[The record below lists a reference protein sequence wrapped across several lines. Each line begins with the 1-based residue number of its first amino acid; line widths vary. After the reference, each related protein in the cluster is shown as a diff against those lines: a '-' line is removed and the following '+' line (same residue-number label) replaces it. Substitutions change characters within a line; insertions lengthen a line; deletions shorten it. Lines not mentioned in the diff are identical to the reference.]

1 MALFSFLG
9 ANQYLKEVEEQ
20 ERYEEAFNLKKQT
33 LGISKEN
40 LELQK
45 ETLEL
50 KKALQEQNLLTTL
63 LPLISGSSLPTG
75 SKKTN
80 LGAVVTGGGKSP
92 VGKDNE
98 FYAGAIKLNYPYVT
112 DTALST
118 IMANTNNANG
128 TMKTVF
134 DFLNSTK
141 EQFSSK
147 GRLVDGQIPSE
158 TLEYIFSNTFSKTTK
173 PYENIKDLEK
183 QFGFKLSESSKG
195 MLDILTN
202 YSVTNVQLPT
212 VNDPLGLPEA
222 EDINFL
228 KKEAFDVANNFFEQ
242 ENKAIIRALKLLK
255 PKIDNRTANTEEL
268 ALNAWLERRS
278 GLLAQIKEQ
287 GFTAGNPT
295 NLIELYGT
303 RDSYNYMRTNSP
315 MAKKFFLPEQ
325 PPSLSLNIEAP
336 AVLVLNHKH
345 MITLRNLGV
354 LRVGQK
360 VEFQDGKDF
369 DGSPKKEG
377 IVPPKGQN

>member
-1 MALFSFLG
+1 MGFFSFLG

-80 LGAVVTGGGKSP
+80 LGAAVTGGGKSP

-98 FYAGAIKLNYPYVT
+98 FYAGAIKQQFPYVT
-112 DTALST
+112 DTALGT

-128 TMKTVF
+128 TMKTVY

-212 VNDPLGLPEA
+212 VNDPLGQMETK
-222 EDINFL
+222 DIDFL
-228 KKEAFDVANNFFEQ
+228 KKEAFDVAEGFYKQ
-242 ENKAIIRALKLLK
+242 ENMAITRALTYYNE
-255 PKIDNRTANTEEL
+255 KIANRTITPDEMKL
-268 ALNAWLERRS
+268 HGWLTKRS
-278 GLLAQIKEQ
+278 GELEKIKGFSRENDTLLI
-287 GFTAGNPT
+287 N
-295 NLIELYGT
+295 LYGT
-303 RDSYNYMRTNSP
+303 REAYQFMRNNP
-315 MAKKFFLPEQ
+315 VMNKRVFMPEQ
-325 PPSLSLNIEAP
+325 PPSMSLNIEPQPVVVA
-336 AVLVLNHKH
+336 NHKQ
-345 MITLRNLGV
+345 MITLRNLGI

-360 VEFQDGKDF
+360 VEFADGLDKD
-369 DGSPKKEG
+369 GRPKREG

>member
-1 MALFSFLG
+1 MAFFSFLG

-20 ERYEEAFNLKKQT
+20 ERYEEAFDLKKQS

-50 KKALQEQNLLTTL
+50 KKILQEQNLLTSL
-63 LPLISGSSLPTG
+63 LPLVSGSGLPTG
-75 SKKTN
+75 SKKTS
-80 LGAVVTGGGKSP
+80 LGTAVSGGGKSA
-92 VGKDNE
+92 VGKGNE
-98 FYAGAIKLNYPYVT
+98 FYAGAIKKQFPYVT
-112 DTALST
+112 DTALGS

-128 TMKTVF
+128 TLKTVY

-147 GRLVDGQIPSE
+147 GRLVDGQIPDE
-158 TLEYIFSNTFSKTTK
+158 TLQYIFSNTFSKTTK
-173 PYENIKDLEK
+173 PYENLKDVEK
-183 QFGFKLSESSKG
+183 QFGFKLGESSKG

-202 YSVTNVQLPT
+202 YSITNVQLPT
-212 VNDPLGLPEA
+212 VVDPLGLPES

-228 KKEAFDVANNFFEQ
+228 KKESFDVAENFYKQ
-242 ENKAIIRALKLLK
+242 EVNAVNRAISFYQKK
-255 PKIDNRTANTEEL
+255 FDNRTLNPEEQILFKWLTE
-268 ALNAWLERRS
+268 RS
-278 GLLAQIKEQ
+278 GKLAEIK

-295 NLIELYGT
+295 NLINLYGT
-303 RDSYNYMRTNSP
+303 RDSYNYMRTNSA

-336 AVLVLNHKH
+336 PVVVFNHKH

-360 VEFQDGKDF
+360 VQFENTGDADGT
-369 DGSPKKEG
+369 PKEEG

>member
-1 MALFSFLG
+1 MAFFSFLG

-20 ERYEEAFNLKKQT
+20 ERYEEAFDLKQQQ
-33 LGISKEN
+33 LGISKAN

-45 ETLEL
+45 ENLDL
-50 KKALQEQNLLTTL
+50 KKAIQEQNLLTTI
-63 LPLISGSSLPTG
+63 LPLVSGGASTG
-75 SKKTN
+75 SKKTT
-80 LGAVVTGGGKSP
+80 LGTVLGGAGKSTQ
-92 VGKDNE
+92 GKDNE
-98 FYAGAIKLNYPYVT
+98 YYLGAIRKQFPYIS
-112 DTALST
+112 DDALAS
-118 IMANTNNANG
+118 IFANTNNNSQTG
-128 TMKTVF
+128 KMF
-134 DFLNSTK
+134 YNFLNETK
-141 EQFSSK
+141 EQYASK
-147 GRLVDGQIPSE
+147 GRLIDGQIPPE
-158 TLEYIFSNTFSKTTK
+158 TLQYIVDNAFKSTTN
-173 PYENIKDLEK
+173 PYKDIPDIAKKLGLK
-183 QFGFKLSESSKG
+183 FGESSKG
-195 MLDILTN
+195 MLDIFTN
-202 YSVTNVQLPT
+202 YSVTNVELPKVT
-212 VNDPLGLPEA
+212 EPLGLPESK
-222 EDINFL
+222 DIEFL

-255 PKIDNRTANTEEL
+255 PKIKNRTANQEEL
-268 ALNAWLERRS
+268 DLNAWLEKRS

>member
-1 MALFSFLG
+1 MAFFSFLG

-20 ERYEEAFNLKKQT
+20 ERYEEAFDLKKQQ

-80 LGAVVTGGGKSP
+80 LGAAVTGGGKSP

-112 DTALST
+112 DSALGT

-128 TMKTVF
+128 TMKTVY
-134 DFLNSTK
+134 DFLNETK
-141 EQFSSK
+141 KQFSDK
-147 GRLVDGQIPSE
+147 RRLVDGQIPSE

-173 PYENIKDLEK
+173 PYENIKNLEK

-202 YSVTNVQLPT
+202 YSITNVQLPT
-212 VNDPLGLPEA
+212 VTEPLGQMETK
-222 EDINFL
+222 DINFL
-228 KKEAFDVANNFFEQ
+228 KEEAFDVASNFYKQ
-242 ENKAIIRALKLLK
+242 EVNALNRSISYFTNKLNTGTITPDETTLLGWMTK
-255 PKIDNRTANTEEL
+255 RSGEL
-268 ALNAWLERRS
+268 AE
-278 GLLAQIKEQ
+278 IK
-287 GFTAGNPT
+287 GFTRENDT
-295 NLIELYGT
+295 NLVKMYGT
-303 RDSYNYMRTNSP
+303 RDAYQFMRNSP
-315 MAKKFFLPEQ
+315 VMNKRVFMPEQ
-325 PPSLSLNIEAP
+325 PPSMSLDIRPEP
-336 AVLVLNHKH
+336 VVVLNHKQ
-345 MITLRNLGV
+345 MITLRDLGI
-354 LRVGQK
+354 LRVGQTIK
-360 VEFQDGKDF
+360 FQTPFMQNGVL
-369 DGSPKKEG
+369 KEIG
-377 IVPPKGQN
+377 LVPPKGQN

>member
-20 ERYEEAFNLKKQT
+20 ERYEEAFDLKKQT

-80 LGAVVTGGGKSP
+80 LGTALTGGGKSP

-112 DTALST
+112 DTALGS

-141 EQFSSK
+141 EQFRSK
-147 GRLVDGQIPSE
+147 GRLVDGQIPDE
-158 TLEYIFSNTFSKTTK
+158 TLQYIFSNTFTKTTK
-173 PYENIKDLEK
+173 PYENLKDLEK

-212 VNDPLGLPEA
+212 VIDPLGQMETK
-222 EDINFL
+222 DINFL
-228 KKEAFDVANNFFEQ
+228 KEEAFDVASNFYKQ
-242 ENKAIIRALKLLK
+242 EVN
-255 PKIDNRTANTEEL
+255 
-268 ALNAWLERRS
+268 ALNRSISYFTNKLNTGTITRDETTLLGWMTKRS
-278 GLLAQIKEQ
+278 GELEAIK
-287 GFTAGNPT
+287 GFTRENDT
-295 NLIELYGT
+295 DLVKMYGT
-303 RDSYNYMRTNSP
+303 RDSYQFMRNNP
-315 MAKKFFLPEQ
+315 VMNKRVFMPEK
-325 PPSLSLNIEAP
+325 PPSMSLDIRPEP
-336 AVLVLNHKH
+336 VVVLNHKQ
-345 MITLRNLGV
+345 MITLRDLGI
-354 LRVGQK
+354 LRVGQTVK
-360 VEFQDGKDF
+360 FQTPFMQNGVL
-369 DGSPKKEG
+369 KEIG
-377 IVPPKGQN
+377 LVPPKGQN